1 MLSHRRLRVYLVS
14 AAILVCFI
22 LYFTGDVRRSQALRS
37 SSKIGIVNTK
47 GSGNH
52 GKGNDAS
59 VFEKL
64 KPGSLRPDEHHTDES
79 ATEVDKTDA
88 ARQTVIPG
96 QKETQTQDTESRDES
111 VKEELNSI
119 LKRSPIII
127 FSKSYCPFSKKAKF
141 YLLEKYDIT
150 PAPFVV
156 ELDEH
161 PLGKE
166 LQGLLATNT
175 GRKTVPNILVNG
187 KTIGGGDEIETL
199 YTSGEL
205 GTKLQS
211 LGGKRVTATLRKT
224 EGPEP

>member
-1 MLSHRRLRVYLVS
+1 MQ
-14 AAILVCFI
+14 
-22 LYFTGDVRRSQALRS
+22 GDVRRSQALRS

-119 LKRSPIII
+119 LKRSP
-127 FSKSYCPFSKKAKF
+127 SKHAISH
-141 YLLEKYDIT
+141 LIHG
-150 PAPFVV
+150 V
-156 ELDEH
+156 
-161 PLGKE
+161 
-166 LQGLLATNT
+166 GLLLLRLRSIRWPIYICFEAC
-175 GRKTVPNILVNG
+175 LFM
-187 KTIGGGDEIETL
+187 
-199 YTSGEL
+199 L
-205 GTKLQS
+205 G
-211 LGGKRVTATLRKT
+211 
-224 EGPEP
+224 